1 MDRKKSGNRYR
12 ITRIMVHPSPRT
24 CENDVKEFKNTFQLR
39 QNKAL
44 PTPCPPFLPLHP
56 VIVPRGLG
64 YSFSSVRKLIRN
76 CWAVQ
81 GEPSSQGVVK
91 HWDPSPPASV
101 PVFPMLTEERGVC
114 VGGVRG
120 RKGEYRFFDFVPLRW
135 PGPPSPAPPNT
146 IFPDIN

>member
-101 PVFPMLTEERGVC
+101 PVFPMLTEERGGWVC
-114 VGGVRG
+114 GWGEGEKG
-120 RKGEYRFFDFVPLRW
+120 RVSLF
-135 PGPPSPAPPNT
+135 
-146 IFPDIN
+146 